1 MHANL
6 PYEQILDAV
15 RQLPASERS
24 KLLRELESL
33 PDSEETLVAARRLRE
48 KYRMGP
54 RKRERLAQLLA
65 KGNAGTLTPAEK
77 RVADALVAE
86 FEKKTL
92 ALAQALT
99 HKGRNRSPSR

>member
-1 MHANL
+1 MHTSL
-6 PYEQILDAV
+6 PFEQILDAA

-33 PDSEETLVAARRLRE
+33 PDAEETLVAARRLRD

-54 RKRERLAQLLA
+54 RKRDRLARLLA

-77 RVADALVAE
+77 NAAAALVAE
-86 FEKKTL
+86 FEQKTL

-99 HKGRNRSPSR
+99 RRARNHRPSR